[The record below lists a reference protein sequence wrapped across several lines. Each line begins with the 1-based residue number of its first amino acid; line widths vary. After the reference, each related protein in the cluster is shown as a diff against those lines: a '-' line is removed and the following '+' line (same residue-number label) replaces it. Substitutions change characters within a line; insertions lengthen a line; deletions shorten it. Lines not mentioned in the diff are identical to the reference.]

1 MIVLISAENDDTEHG
16 ITLTIPRFC
25 PGIVDTVKDGTDAEM
40 IENWAA
46 GIVTLAPSVVFNTV
60 HVLCPKPLEDTNA
73 VDVDNL
79 EM

>member
-1 MIVLISAENDDTEHG
+1 VIVLISAENDDTKHG

-25 PGIVDTVKDGTDAEM
+25 PGIVVAATDGTDAEM
-40 IENWAA
+40 IENWVA
-46 GIVTLAPSVVFNTV
+46 GIVTLVLCPLP
-60 HVLCPKPLEDTNA
+60 VLCPKPLEDTNA

>member
-1 MIVLISAENDDTEHG
+1 
-16 ITLTIPRFC
+16 
-25 PGIVDTVKDGTDAEM
+25 M
-40 IENWAA
+40 IENWVA